1 MESWARASFWASCFA
16 SFWDSLESC
25 AFFCVVFRFLR
36 VGRVFLLFVVFS
48 SFISFGYRV
57 VFDSLFGV
65 ACSTCVL
72 ISITIRAKD
81 MLLILHALFILH
93 AFCTPH
99 ILHTLFV

>member
-25 AFFCVVFRFLR
+25 AVFRFLR
-36 VGRVFLLFVVFS
+36 VGRVFLLFVAFS

-57 VFDSLFGV
+57 VFDSLFGA
-65 ACSTCVL
+65 ACSTCVP

-81 MLLILHALFILH
+81 MLLILHILLILH